1 MQISIISSATLWRG
15 AYSALDICYTFLLD
29 TFAQSHTMEPS
40 FIAGEVIESP
50 RKRPVD
56 AVMPEVPSEKKAK
69 GMKVWDTQL
78 FISSSPFLFFLSF
91 FQNSFSL
98 FRLLRGYLFLMWTE
112 MNSFFFFLF
121 VYVGKYRLLELP
133 LEIGFERNAFEQQC
147 PSTFSLSK
155 KWKHTWIYIR
165 RSITACNLEP
175 HVKHV
180 HDHVCM
186 HGVCYKP
193 LHIIE
198 PSWKRRMRRM
208 RRD

>member
-1 MQISIISSATLWRG
+1 
-15 AYSALDICYTFLLD
+15 
-29 TFAQSHTMEPS
+29 MEPS

-112 MNSFFFFLF
+112 MNSFFCFLF

-133 LEIGFERNAFEQQC
+133 LEIGFERNAFLSNSVHQLFLFLKNE
-147 PSTFSLSK
+147 STHEYTSEEVLQHVTLSR
-155 KWKHTWIYIR
+155 T
-165 RSITACNLEP
+165 
-175 HVKHV
+175 
-180 HDHVCM
+180 
-186 HGVCYKP
+186 
-193 LHIIE
+193 
-198 PSWKRRMRRM
+198 
-208 RRD
+208 